1 MSKRLYKVEIT
12 ATMLVMAMH
21 RQEAE
26 TVAKANLA
34 NRIELNRLKMFTDP
48 MPSENLA
55 GIDLDAREGLEGLQ
69 TVPLGSHD
77 HRPAAQIL
85 REVQREGGR

>member
-1 MSKRLYKVEIT
+1 
-12 ATMLVMAMH
+12 
-21 RQEAE
+21 
-26 TVAKANLA
+26 
-34 NRIELNRLKMFTDP
+34 MFTDS
-48 MPSENLA
+48 MQSDNVA
-55 GIDLDAREGLEGLQ
+55 GIDLDARKGLEGLQ